1 MFDLAKYFARI
12 GYDGPREATLD
23 TLRALQALH
32 PGAITFENLDPLLG
46 RRVHLDLAA
55 LQQKLIA
62 NGRGGYCFEQNGL
75 FAAVLE
81 SLDFRF
87 TTLGARVVYYRPAGA
102 PRSHMLLKVDLPE
115 GSYLADVGFGGQ
127 TPCAPLRLDTTSE
140 QQTPHGPF
148 RVMPA
153 GDGQY
158 EVGALVDGEW
168 RALYRFLLE
177 PQTAEDHEMANWYV
191 STHPGSDF
199 RARLF
204 VARHPP
210 GRRLTLLGNQFTIRE
225 SGGKTD
231 TRTLRDA
238 QEIATLLEQE
248 FLINLPQPRSELM
261 AAIERSIAS

>member
-1 MFDLAKYFARI
+1 
-12 GYDGPREATLD
+12 
-23 TLRALQALH
+23 
-32 PGAITFENLDPLLG
+32 
-46 RRVHLDLAA
+46 
-55 LQQKLIA
+55 
-62 NGRGGYCFEQNGL
+62 
-75 FAAVLE
+75 
-81 SLDFRF
+81 
-87 TTLGARVVYYRPAGA
+87 
-102 PRSHMLLKVDLPE
+102 
-115 GSYLADVGFGGQ
+115 
-127 TPCAPLRLDTTSE
+127 
-140 QQTPHGPF
+140 
-148 RVMPA
+148 
-153 GDGQY
+153 
-158 EVGALVDGEW
+158 
-168 RALYRFLLE
+168 
-177 PQTAEDHEMANWYV
+177 MANWYV